1 MAPSTAIL
9 KGAQMP
15 VTQTDIDNLNAAI
28 RNEERLVK
36 LNGKT
41 VEYRSIAELIAARD
55 DALKQ
60 FQIENPKPRPRH
72 TRLYQNGRGY

>member
-1 MAPSTAIL
+1 
-9 KGAQMP
+9 MP

-41 VEYRSIAELIAARD
+41 VEYRSIDELIKARD
-55 DALKQ
+55 DAIRQLQ
-60 FQIENPKPRPRH
+60 SQSVRPRPRQ
-72 TRLYQNGRGY
+72 TRFYQNGRGY